1 MAFRKSL
8 SSSNGTGRRRRK
20 ETILLNWL
28 HEINLISPYVA
39 WPFTAAKHC
48 DYSNSNITCN
58 WQHTDWL
65 SRKIHE
71 KFQLSNVLDKDNHN
85 HAIRR
90 VDTRSSIEPKLSC
103 WVKRNGRVDFIA
115 YIHIHIVGGVYKWV
129 QIPWIAL

>member
-39 WPFTAAKHC
+39 WPFTAAKQC
-48 DYSNSNITCN
+48 DYSNSNVTCN

-90 VDTRSSIEPKLSC
+90 VVDTRPSIKQIMGQSK
-103 WVKRNGRVDFIA
+103 WGVDFIA
-115 YIHIHIVGGVYKWV
+115 YIQIHIVGGVFKWV